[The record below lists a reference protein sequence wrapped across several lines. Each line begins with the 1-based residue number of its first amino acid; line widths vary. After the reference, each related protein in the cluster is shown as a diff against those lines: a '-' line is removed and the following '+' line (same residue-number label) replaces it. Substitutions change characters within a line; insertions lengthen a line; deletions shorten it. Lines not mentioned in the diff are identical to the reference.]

1 MPPLRHVLRSLIKT
15 PAFTVVAVL
24 IVAVGIAAATTMFS
38 TVNAVILRPIALPEP
53 DRLVTVYATN
63 LARNLPFFS
72 VSAHS
77 YLDWKARAQSWVSLA
92 AMGST
97 EMNLTDNGE
106 PEVQRV
112 HTVTA
117 NFLPTLRVAPLLGR
131 NFVSEEDRPRAAA
144 VAIISEGFWER
155 RFGRSPTAIGR
166 TLTLDGAPYTIV
178 GVTSGGTPL
187 AGDFE
192 VLVPLAPDPKS
203 TDGRL
208 EVIGRLKPGVTTAQ
222 ADAEMKSIAAQISLE
237 LPEADR
243 GWSTRLV
250 PFALEIVGPEVRQ
263 RLYVLLSAVGLL
275 LLIACANLSN
285 LILVRASARAHELA
299 IHAAL
304 GASRAKIVGQI
315 VTESLIVTLA
325 GGFLGVVLSLWA
337 VDAMHALPLPR
348 AAEISADARVLGVAL
363 LATLLSG
370 LAAGLGPALTA
381 ARAHP
386 QDALKGRAPRSG
398 QRSRLRDAM
407 VVAQLAISLTLLVGA
422 TLLGRSFAQLLRV
435 HPGFDAANVLTVSLR
450 PIKNGAAFYEE
461 LATRIRR
468 MPGVTGVGLISSL
481 PLTSGST
488 SLHVFP
494 HGESIVPA
502 GQSVQADWR
511 LVDGGYFQAMHIPL
525 ISGRTLEGMPPEEAR
540 DSVVISASL
549 AKQLWGDTNP
559 VGRQVNPGGGKRL
572 LKVAGVVGD
581 VRSKKLNT
589 LPLPTFYWSMH
600 RFIYGPMNLVVR
612 STGDTAPLLSAIR
625 AAVRELDP
633 TVPLFQVHTL
643 EELRAASIRQDRLVL
658 WLIAGFSGVALL
670 LAALGTY
677 GVIAFAVAQRTQ
689 EIGIRIAVG
698 AQSRDILQLV
708 LNQGIRLIALGAV
721 IGLVTAVAASR
732 LIAALLYDTQLV
744 DPLSYFAAVV
754 VLSVAGL
761 GATLIPALRAT
772 RVSPLTALRAE

>member
-1 MPPLRHVLRSLIKT
+1 MSDLAYAFRSLRKS
-15 PAFTVVAVL
+15 PGFSAVAVV
-24 IVAVGIAAATTMFS
+24 IVAVGIAAATAMFS

-53 DRLVTVYATN
+53 DRLATVYSTN
-63 LARNLPFFS
+63 LARNLPAFS
-72 VSAHS
+72 VSAQN
-77 YLDWKARAQSWVSLA
+77 YLNWKARAQSWVSLA
-92 AMGST
+92 ATGST
-97 EMNLTDNGE
+97 EMNLTGSGE

-117 NFLPTLRVAPLLGR
+117 DFLPTLGVAPILGR

-155 RFGRSPTAIGR
+155 RFGRSPAAIGR
-166 TLTLDGAPYTIV
+166 TLILDGAPYTIV

-192 VLVPLAPDPKS
+192 VMLPLAPDPNS
-203 TDGRL
+203 TDGWL

-222 ADAEMKSIAAQISLE
+222 ADAEMKSIAAQIWRE
-237 LPEADR
+237 HPEADR

-250 PFALEIVGPEVRQ
+250 PFALEIVSPEVCQ

-285 LILVRASARAHELA
+285 LILVRTSARAHELA
-299 IHAAL
+299 IRAAL
-304 GASRAKIVGQI
+304 GASRAQIVGQI

-348 AAEISADARVLGVAL
+348 AAEISADARVLGVAF

-370 LAAGLGPALTA
+370 LAAGLGPALSA

-422 TLLGRSFAQLLRV
+422 TLLGHSFVQLLRV
-435 HPGFDAANVLTVSLR
+435 HPGFDAANVLTVALR
-450 PIKNGAAFYEE
+450 PVKNGATFYEE

-494 HGESIVPA
+494 QGESVVPA
-502 GQSVQADWR
+502 GQPVQADWR
-511 LVDGGYFQAMHIPL
+511 LIDGGYFQAMHIPL
-525 ISGRTLEGMPPEEAR
+525 ISGRTLEGMPPKEAR
-540 DSVVISASL
+540 DSVVLSASL

-559 VGRQVNPGGGKRL
+559 VGRQVNPGGGNRL
-572 LKVAGVVGD
+572 LKVVGVVGD

-589 LPLPTFYWSMH
+589 TPLPTFYWSMH

-612 STGDTAPLLSAIR
+612 STGDTAPLLPAIR

-643 EELRAASIRQDRLVL
+643 EELRAANIRQDRLVL

-698 AQSRDILQLV
+698 AQPGDILRLV
-708 LNQGIRLIALGAV
+708 LGQGARLIAIGAAV
-721 IGLVTAVAASR
+721 GLFASFFAVRLLAAM
-732 LIAALLYDTQLV
+732 LYDTQPTDLASFVVATITLCAIALIACWLPARRASRV
-744 DPLSYFAAVV
+744 DPLV
-754 VLSVAGL
+754 
-761 GATLIPALRAT
+761 ALRT
-772 RVSPLTALRAE
+772 E